1 MKGGKQKICNIEDT
15 EQLRSV
21 LVEGGS
27 KLSCEICCATSN
39 DAESLC
45 KPVES
50 KGSNLFCDPR
60 I

>member
-39 DAESLC
+39 DPGNLC
-45 KPVES
+45 KPVQS
-50 KGSNLFCDPR
+50 RGANLFCDP
-60 I
+60 